1 MAHQGHLSGG
11 GMSVI
16 QSNEINNND
25 KTSEGL
31 HGKLKDRNYY
41 MSQQSAKT
49 KQLLA
54 AKVGYNVR
62 TKHLNAYFHCL

>member
-1 MAHQGHLSGG
+1 MAHKTHLSGG
-11 GMSVI
+11 GLSV
-16 QSNEINNND
+16 QEINNNNES
-25 KTSEGL
+25 TEGL

-54 AKVGYNVR
+54 AKVGQNVR
-62 TKHLNAYFHCL
+62 TKHVNAYSYCF